1 MQQEDITKLLAAAI
15 LELRPSLEGRP
26 LGPSDSLEAL
36 GLDSME
42 RADIVMLVLEHMNLR
57 IPLVQTFGPRN
68 IGELARLLS
77 EKSAA

>member
-36 GLDSME
+36 GLD
-42 RADIVMLVLEHMNLR
+42 
-57 IPLVQTFGPRN
+57 
-68 IGELARLLS
+68 
-77 EKSAA
+77 